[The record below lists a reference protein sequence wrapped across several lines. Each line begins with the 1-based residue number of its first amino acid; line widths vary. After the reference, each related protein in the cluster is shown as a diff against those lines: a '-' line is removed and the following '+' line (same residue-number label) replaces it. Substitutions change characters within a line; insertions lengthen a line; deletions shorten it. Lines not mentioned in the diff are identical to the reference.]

1 MLFQAIIIGL
11 IYWVCKWTPGYSS
24 IMPGAYSPMFISVFL
39 GLVLGD
45 VTQAVIIGAY
55 LEAVY
60 LGLATD
66 LGGVTTVDKAL
77 ATCIVVPVAI
87 LGGLTPEVAVT
98 LAIPFGLL
106 GTFTTNIVKTSLS
119 FVCNR
124 CDGLAEEANADAIAR
139 TMLFATA
146 GLWLV
151 FAAIPCMVIVYL
163 GPTVVQGL
171 VSAIPVWL
179 NNGLTV
185 AGGLLPALGFA
196 MIIRTIGR
204 KNFLIFFF
212 LGFFVVKYLG
222 VPTLGCAIFG
232 AIMSIVYIQLMGG
245 TENAE

>member
-1 MLFQAIIIGL
+1 MFFQAFLVGIV
-11 IYWVCKWTPGYSS
+11 YWLCKWTPGYIS
-24 IMPGAYSPMFISVFL
+24 IMPGAYSPMFISFFL
-39 GLVLGD
+39 GLILGD
-45 VTQAVIIGAY
+45 VQQAVIIGAF

-87 LGGLTPEVAVT
+87 LGGLTPEIAVT

-106 GTFTTNIVKTSLS
+106 GTFTTNIVKTGLS
-119 FVCNR
+119 FVCNK
-124 CDGLAEEANADAIAR
+124 CDAYAEAGDADKIRRA
-139 TMLFATA
+139 MFVATL
-146 GLWLV
+146 GLWFIV
-151 FAAIPCMVIVYL
+151 AAIPCIIIVYL
-163 GPTVVQGL
+163 GPAVVQN
-171 VSAIPVWL
+171 VVAAIPQWL

-204 KNFLIFFF
+204 KDFLLFFF
-212 LGFFVVKYLG
+212 LGFFIVRYLG

-232 AIMSIVYIQLMGG
+232 AIIAIVYVQLMGG
-245 TENAE
+245 KANAE

>member
-106 GTFTTNIVKTSLS
+106 
-119 FVCNR
+119 
-124 CDGLAEEANADAIAR
+124 
-139 TMLFATA
+139 FA
-146 GLWLV
+146 L
-151 FAAIPCMVIVYL
+151 
-163 GPTVVQGL
+163 
-171 VSAIPVWL
+171 
-179 NNGLTV
+179 
-185 AGGLLPALGFA
+185 
-196 MIIRTIGR
+196 
-204 KNFLIFFF
+204 
-212 LGFFVVKYLG
+212 
-222 VPTLGCAIFG
+222 
-232 AIMSIVYIQLMGG
+232 
-245 TENAE
+245 